1 MGLVATSKAVVVG
14 RRCTMRPAVAQCK
27 SVNCLS
33 LMQHFMRCTPVTSMA
48 APRLTSVAVVKYGNS
63 WEEQWQAGKT
73 SSLRS
78 HPAKS
83 NQCPWNAEILNP
95 IRLWLTEI
103 DEHLQIYSGAFE
115 GLGFKS
121 PDDSRKHWHHRDDTH
136 LQDLFRQIGIRKLG
150 HKRLLQR
157 WLSHPKPILS
167 DL

>member
-1 MGLVATSKAVVVG
+1 MGARCGSVQICELFVSHATFHAVYARDLHGRTALDVCRGGEVRTFLGRAMAGRKNKQSEVASSKVE
-14 RRCTMRPAVAQCK
+14 
-27 SVNCLS
+27 SVPMEC
-33 LMQHFMRCTPVTSMA
+33 RKV
-48 APRLTSVAVVKYGNS
+48 
-63 WEEQWQAGKT
+63 
-73 SSLRS
+73 
-78 HPAKS
+78 
-83 NQCPWNAEILNP
+83 NP

-121 PDDSRKHWHHRDDTH
+121 PGDLRKHWHHRDDTH